1 MINTFNDNDF
11 EDKIKQE
18 EISIIQFSASWCAPC
33 KALTPVLEK
42 LSSDYEGK
50 ATFYYADVEEGGI
63 NTGSAMGIRGVP
75 STILFKRGVE
85 VEIGWLSG
93 EAKVKEFLDK
103 NINFKLVQV

>member
-42 LSSDYEGK
+42 LINQEYDKGK
-50 ATFYYADVEEGGI
+50 LD
-63 NTGSAMGIRGVP
+63 
-75 STILFKRGVE
+75 LF
-85 VEIGWLSG
+85 
-93 EAKVKEFLDK
+93 FK
-103 NINFKLVQV
+103 NELKN

>member
-18 EISIIQFSASWCAPC
+18 EISVIQFSASWCSPC

-42 LSSDYEGK
+42 LSSNYEGK

-75 STILFKRGVE
+75 STIIFKRGVE
-85 VEIGWLSG
+85 VDRLVGFPG
-93 EAKVKEFLDK
+93 PDKVREFLDK
-103 NINFKLVQV
+103 SI

>member
-1 MINTFNDNDF
+1 MINNFNDNDF

-18 EISIIQFSASWCAPC
+18 EISVIQFSASWCSPC

-50 ATFYYADVEEGGI
+50 AKFYYADVEEGGI

-85 VEIGWLSG
+85 VDRLVGYPG
-93 EAKVKEFLDK
+93 ETKVKEFLDK
-103 NINFKLVQV
+103 NI

>member
-85 VEIGWLSG
+85 VDRLVGFPG
-93 EAKVKEFLDK
+93 EAKVKEFLDR
-103 NINFKLVQV
+103 NI

>member
-18 EISIIQFSASWCAPC
+18 EISIIQFSASWCSPC

-85 VEIGWLSG
+85 VDRLVGFPG

-103 NINFKLVQV
+103 NI

>member
-18 EISIIQFSASWCAPC
+18 EISVIQFSASWCSPC

-42 LSSDYEGK
+42 LSSNYEGK

-85 VEIGWLSG
+85 VDRLVGYPG
-93 EAKVKEFLDK
+93 ESKVKEFLDK
-103 NINFKLVQV
+103 NI

>member
-42 LSSDYEGK
+42 LSTDYEGK
-50 ATFYYADVEEGGI
+50 AMLYYADVEDGGI
-63 NTGSAMGIRGVP
+63 NTGSVMGIRGVP

-85 VEIGWLSG
+85 VDRLVGFPG

-103 NINFKLVQV
+103 NI

>member
-18 EISIIQFSASWCAPC
+18 EISIIQFSASWCSPC
-33 KALTPVLEK
+33 KALTPVLDK
-42 LSSDYEGK
+42 LSGDYEGK

-85 VEIGWLSG
+85 VDRLVGYPG

-103 NINFKLVQV
+103 NI